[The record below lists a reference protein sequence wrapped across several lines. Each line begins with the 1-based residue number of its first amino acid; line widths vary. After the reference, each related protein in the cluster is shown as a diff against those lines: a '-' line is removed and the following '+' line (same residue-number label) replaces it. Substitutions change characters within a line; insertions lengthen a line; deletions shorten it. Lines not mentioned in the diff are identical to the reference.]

1 MKKNI
6 LVTGGFGF
14 IGSNFIKYIFKNST
28 EFKVVNLDKIT
39 YAANIANLIDL
50 PDSFH
55 RHIKGDICDRETL
68 KKLFKEFNFDYVVN
82 FAAESHVDR
91 SIDDPTEFINTNI
104 MGTYRLLEAALNFFR
119 LGNKKKFK
127 FIHISTDEV
136 YGSLG
141 ENDYFYENTPYDPS
155 SPYSSSKAS
164 SDHLVRAWNK
174 TYQLPTI
181 ITNCSNNY
189 GPYQFP
195 EKLIPLMII
204 NCLEENKLPVYG
216 KGKNIR
222 DWLYVTDHCEAISR
236 VIEKGTIGQTYNIGG
251 NNEIENIQIV
261 NTICDILDKKIP
273 RKNQESYKMLI
284 DYVKDRPGHDFRYA
298 INSDKIKKELGW
310 VPKESFKSG
319 IEKTVN
325 WYLKNSEWWKKIQ
338 KNTYNQKRLGLKK
351 I

>member
-28 EFKVVNLDKIT
+28 EFKVVNLDKVT
-39 YAANIANLIDL
+39 YAANIENLIDL

-55 RHIKGDICDRETL
+55 RHIKGDICDKETL

-91 SIDDPTEFINTNI
+91 SIDDPSEFINTNI

-204 NCLEENKLPVYG
+204 NCLEEKKLPVYG

>member
-39 YAANIANLIDL
+39 YAANITNLIDL

-55 RHIKGDICDRETL
+55 RHIKGDICDKETL

-204 NCLEENKLPVYG
+204 NCLEEKKLPVYG

>member
-39 YAANIANLIDL
+39 YAANITNLIDL

-55 RHIKGDICDRETL
+55 RHIKGDICDKETL

-91 SIDDPTEFINTNI
+91 SIDDPSEFINTNI

-204 NCLEENKLPVYG
+204 NCLEEKKLPVYG